1 MTDSTTVRILH
12 TSDWQLGMTRW
23 FLEGEAQARFTED
36 RIQAVGTLLQIAEDK
51 QCDAVVVAGDV
62 FDDNLLAPS
71 VFSRTIQQLAN
82 AKVPVFL
89 LPGNHDPLDASSV
102 YHRDNLLQLDAITVL
117 DDSSVHEVPPRAG
130 GLPVEIV
137 GAPLTSKSAD
147 EDLVAKALQNLDPIT
162 DARARVIVG
171 HGAVSSFGG
180 SDAFD
185 VIDIPTATQA
195 CRDRIADY
203 VALGDTHSTQALNSD
218 ETVWYSGSHEVT
230 DFREQDGGGEN
241 NSGNV
246 LLVEITVDADRPERQ
261 ATVATTQIPVG
272 TWTFQAV
279 DAQVNSL
286 DDVNAFLDDLRQL
299 PNHSTTVIKYGLT
312 GTLSIAAAATL
323 DEGIDE
329 LKPGFAALYPRHS
342 RIDVQVIPDD
352 EEFSEG
358 LLGQGFVGQAAREL
372 RDMAQSESSGG
383 DAEQAR
389 IAQDALRLLLR
400 LSHKASNS

>member
-1 MTDSTTVRILH
+1 M
-12 TSDWQLGMTRW
+12 
-23 FLEGEAQARFTED
+23 
-36 RIQAVGTLLQIAEDK
+36 
-51 QCDAVVVAGDV
+51 
-62 FDDNLLAPS
+62 
-71 VFSRTIQQLAN
+71 
-82 AKVPVFL
+82 
-89 LPGNHDPLDASSV
+89 
-102 YHRDNLLQLDAITVL
+102 
-117 DDSSVHEVPPRAG
+117 
-130 GLPVEIV
+130 
-137 GAPLTSKSAD
+137 
-147 EDLVAKALQNLDPIT
+147 
-162 DARARVIVG
+162 IVG

-241 NSGNV
+241 DSGNV
-246 LLVEITVDADRPERQ
+246 LLVEITVDADHPERQ

-286 DDVNAFLDDLRQL
+286 DDVKAFLDDLRQL

-312 GTLSIAAAATL
+312 GTLSIAAAAAL

-342 RIDVQVIPDD
+342 RTDVQVIPDD

-358 LLGQGFVGQAAREL
+358 LLGQGFVGKAAREL
-372 RDMAQSESSGG
+372 RDMAQAESSVG

-400 LSHKASNS
+400 LSHKASDS